1 MILDEPSARLD
12 AEAEGEIHAS
22 IIRHR
27 RGRTSVLISHRMGS
41 LRNADDIVVLSRGRI
56 VQRGTHARL
65 LAVGGEYARLFALQA
80 TGYLPDAAGPS
91 EGAALTEVTP

>member
-12 AEAEGEIHAS
+12 AEAGSEIHAS
-22 IIRHR
+22 ITRYR
-27 RGRTSVLISHRMGS
+27 RCRTSVLISHRMGS
-41 LRNADDIVVLSRGRI
+41 LRNADVIVVLSGTRI
-56 VQRGTHARL
+56 VERGTHGRL
-65 LAVGGEYARLFALQA
+65 PAVGGEYARLFALQA